1 MTHPDPLLELL
12 YREGDSST
20 AELARK
26 LDRPEAEVAA
36 QISAWERDGTI
47 RGYQAV
53 LDPGKA
59 LPGVTLAMIEV
70 RLRPERGGGFDR
82 IASRIARFDEVRSCF
97 LVSGGY
103 DLQVVVEGSNLQAVA
118 AFVSEKLAT
127 IDGVL
132 STGTHFFLK
141 AYKQSGFLMI
151 DDDNPERLPV
161 TP

>member
-1 MTHPDPLLELL
+1 MTHHDPLLDLL
-12 YREGDSST
+12 YREGDSSP

-26 LDRPEAEVAA
+26 LDRSEAEVKAR
-36 QISAWERDGTI
+36 IEAWERDGTI

-53 LDPGKA
+53 LDPVKA
-59 LPGVTLAMIEV
+59 RPEATIAMIEV
-70 RLRPERGGGFDR
+70 KLRPERGGGFDR

-103 DLQVVVEGSNLQAVA
+103 DLQVVVEGPNLQAVA
-118 AFVSEKLAT
+118 GFVSQKLAT

-141 AYKQSGFLMI
+141 AYKQNGFLMI
-151 DDDNPERLPV
+151 DDGQPERLPV